1 MVELACAGE
10 PAFEPSRLEA
20 GEERSYSIRTIEKVR
35 ARLGP
40 GGEPFF
46 LIGADAFAEIR
57 TWRQWEDVVRVV
69 TFIVASRPGHQYEVP
84 PGARVH
90 RLETLDLT
98 VSSSD
103 VRQRL
108 AAGDLVVP
116 VPPPVLAYLR
126 ERGLYGSA

>member
-57 TWRQWEDVVRVV
+57 TWRQWK
-69 TFIVASRPGHQYEVP
+69 TWCGW
-84 PGARVH
+84 
-90 RLETLDLT
+90 
-98 VSSSD
+98 
-103 VRQRL
+103 
-108 AAGDLVVP
+108 
-116 VPPPVLAYLR
+116 
-126 ERGLYGSA
+126 

>member
-1 MVELACAGE
+1 M
-10 PAFEPSRLEA
+10 
-20 GEERSYSIRTIEKVR
+20 
-35 ARLGP
+35 
-40 GGEPFF
+40 
-46 LIGADAFAEIR
+46 
-57 TWRQWEDVVRVV
+57 EDVVRLV

-108 AAGDLVVP
+108 AAGDLTVP

-126 ERGLYGSA
+126 ERRLYGSA